1 MSPHSVPRSRPFPKA
16 GAGPRTPE
24 RRLRSAPERHSPARR
39 LLRALAIASCVP
51 YLSLKIAWIAGSRI
65 GIPDGSKLLESRGL
79 MAAANSVTVLMDG
92 AVIVL
97 ALLLTQAWGRRVPAW
112 LLATPIWIAGGLL
125 APIMVGFPV
134 QLLTH
139 AVTGDGSQ
147 KVGDRPFLDEWVF
160 GVVYTGFI
168 VQGLALGTLFVLY
181 AREHWSHMWRGRV
194 WDLPRAAT
202 GRTLK
207 VTAVAAAVLALFP
220 ATMRLLWACGA
231 TTGLSATRIEQRTA
245 DFYVLEGISALFVA
259 VAVAG
264 ALLLAFRRGPGLPL
278 KIPLAM
284 AWLGSGAVGCW
295 GIWLLI
301 AAVLPGG
308 EEGER
313 ASGLM
318 ALTYAV
324 GMIVGL
330 LVVTGTASFL
340 RRRGA

>member
-1 MSPHSVPRSRPFPKA
+1 MTQTPLAPVSGPSVP
-16 GAGPRTPE
+16 
-24 RRLRSAPERHSPARR
+24 
-39 LLRALAIASCVP
+39 LRAPRVRGVLRTVTVASCVP

-65 GIPDGSKLLESRGL
+65 GIPDDSVLLEHRGL
-79 MAAANSVTVLMDG
+79 IAVANSVTVLMDG

-97 ALLLTQAWGRRVPAW
+97 ALLLTQDWGRRVPGW
-112 LLATPIWIAGGLL
+112 LLATPMWIAGGLL

-139 AVTGDGSQ
+139 AVTGARTRPA
-147 KVGDRPFLDEWVF
+147 GDEPFLDEWVF

-181 AREHWSHMWRGRV
+181 ARERWGHVWRGRI
-194 WDLPRAAT
+194 WDLPTAAT
-202 GRTLK
+202 GWTLK

-231 TTGLSATRIEQRTA
+231 TTGLSGARIEQRTA
-245 DFYVLEGISALFVA
+245 DFYVLEGISALFVV

-264 ALLLAFRRGPGLPL
+264 ALLLAFRPAPALPL
-278 KIPLAM
+278 KTPLAM

-301 AAVLPGG
+301 AAVLPGA

-313 ASGLM
+313 ATGLM
-318 ALTYAV
+318 ALTYAG

-330 LVVTGTASFL
+330 LVITGTASFL

>member
-1 MSPHSVPRSRPFPKA
+1 MT
-16 GAGPRTPE
+16 RTPLAPVSGALVPP
-24 RRLRSAPERHSPARR
+24 RAPRASRVLRTVT
-39 LLRALAIASCVP
+39 IASCVP

-65 GIPDGSKLLESRGL
+65 GIPDGSVLLEHRGL
-79 MAAANSVTVLMDG
+79 TAVANSVTVLMDG

-112 LLATPIWIAGGLL
+112 LLATPMWIAGGLL

-139 AVTGDGSQ
+139 AVTGARPRPA
-147 KVGDRPFLDEWVF
+147 GDKPFLDEWVF
-160 GVVYTGFI
+160 GVVYPGFI
-168 VQGLALGTLFVLY
+168 VQGVALGTLFVLY
-181 AREHWSHMWRGRV
+181 ARERWGHVWRGVV

-207 VTAVAAAVLALFP
+207 VTAVAGAVLALFP
-220 ATMRLLWACGA
+220 ATMHLLWACGA
-231 TTGLSATRIEQRTA
+231 RTGLAANRIEQRTA
-245 DFYVLEGISALFVA
+245 DFYVLEAIDVVFVA

-264 ALLLAFRRGPGLPL
+264 ALLLAFRPVPALRVRT
-278 KIPLAM
+278 PLAM
-284 AWLGSGAVGCW
+284 AWLGSGTVGCW

-301 AAVLPGG
+301 AAVLPGA

-324 GMIVGL
+324 GMIAGL

>member
-1 MSPHSVPRSRPFPKA
+1 MT
-16 GAGPRTPE
+16 RTP
-24 RRLRSAPERHSPARR
+24 LAPAAFPVPAG
-39 LLRALAIASCVP
+39 RARTVLCAVAIASCVP
-51 YLSLKIAWIAGSRI
+51 YLGLKTAWIAGSRT
-65 GIPDGSKLLESRGL
+65 GIPDGSALLDNRAL
-79 MAAANSVTVLMDG
+79 MAVANSITVLMDG

-97 ALLLTQAWGRRVPAW
+97 ALLLVQAWGRRVPAW
-112 LLATPIWIAGGLL
+112 LLAAPMWTAGGLL
-125 APIMVGFPV
+125 LPIMVGFPV
-134 QLLTH
+134 QLLVG
-139 AVTGDGSQ
+139 AFTGAEAERSTSE
-147 KVGDRPFLDEWVF
+147 PFLDEWVF
-160 GVVYTGFI
+160 GVVYSGFI

-181 AREHWSHMWRGRV
+181 ARERWNHVWRGRI
-194 WDLPRAAT
+194 WGLPTAAI

-231 TTGLSATRIEQRTA
+231 TTGLSEARIEERTA
-245 DFYVLEGISALFVA
+245 DFYVLEGISVLFVFI
-259 VAVAG
+259 AVAG
-264 ALLLAFRRGPGLPL
+264 ALMLAFRRGPALPL
-278 KIPLAM
+278 KAPLAM

-301 AAVLPGG
+301 AAVLPAG
-308 EEGER
+308 EEGGR

-330 LVVTGTASFL
+330 LVATGTASFL

>member
-1 MSPHSVPRSRPFPKA
+1 MTRTTLAPVSGAHVPLRVPRAHRVL
-16 GAGPRTPE
+16 RT
-24 RRLRSAPERHSPARR
+24 LTV
-39 LLRALAIASCVP
+39 ASCVP
-51 YLSLKIAWIAGSRI
+51 YLSLKIAWISGSRI
-65 GIPDGSKLLESRGL
+65 GIPDGSVLLEHRAL
-79 MAAANSVTVLMDG
+79 MAVANSVTVLMDG

-112 LLATPIWIAGGLL
+112 LLATPVWIAGGLL
-125 APIMVGFPV
+125 LPIMVGFPV

-139 AVTGDGSQ
+139 AVTGAQ
-147 KVGDRPFLDEWVF
+147 PQRTGDKPFLDDWVF
-160 GVVYTGFI
+160 GVVYPGFI

-181 AREHWSHMWRGRV
+181 ARERWGHVWRGVV
-194 WDLPRAAT
+194 WDLPEAAT

-207 VTAVAAAVLALFP
+207 VTAMAAAVLALFP
-220 ATMRLLWACGA
+220 ATMHLLWACGSTA
-231 TTGLSATRIEQRTA
+231 GLSATRIEQRTA
-245 DFYVLEGISALFVA
+245 DFYVLEGVNALFVA
-259 VAVAG
+259 AALAG
-264 ALLLAFRRGPGLPL
+264 ALLLAFRPVPALRVRT
-278 KIPLAM
+278 PLAM

-301 AAVLPGG
+301 AAVLPGA

-330 LVVTGTASFL
+330 LVIIGTASFV

>member
-1 MSPHSVPRSRPFPKA
+1 MTETPLTPALPVTDP
-16 GAGPRTPE
+16 AGPGRT
-24 RRLRSAPERHSPARR
+24 RTVVCAV
-39 LLRALAIASCVP
+39 AIASCVP
-51 YLSLKIAWIAGSRI
+51 YLSLKTAWIAGSRI
-65 GIPDGSKLLESRGL
+65 GIPDGSVLLEHRAL
-79 MAAANSVTVLMDG
+79 MAVANSVTVLMDG

-112 LLATPIWIAGGLL
+112 LPAVPLWIAGGLL
-125 APIMVGFPV
+125 LPIMVGFPV

-139 AVTGDGSQ
+139 AFTGAPSRRA
-147 KVGDRPFLDEWVF
+147 GDKPFLDEWVF

-181 AREHWSHMWRGRV
+181 ARERWSHVWRGRV
-194 WDLPRAAT
+194 WDLPTAAT

-207 VTAVAAAVLALFP
+207 VTAVTAAVLALFP

-259 VAVAG
+259 VAVTG
-264 ALLLAFRRGPGLPL
+264 VLLIAFRRGRALPL
-278 KIPLAM
+278 RTPLAM

-295 GIWLLI
+295 GVWLLI

-324 GMIVGL
+324 GVIVGL
-330 LVVTGTASFL
+330 LVVTGTVSFL

>member
-1 MSPHSVPRSRPFPKA
+1 MT
-16 GAGPRTPE
+16 RTP
-24 RRLRSAPERHSPARR
+24 LAPVPGAHVP
-39 LLRALAIASCVP
+39 LRAPRVHRVLRTLTVASCVP
-51 YLSLKIAWIAGSRI
+51 YLSLKVAWIAGSRI
-65 GIPDGSKLLESRGL
+65 GIPDGSVLLEHRGL
-79 MAAANSVTVLMDG
+79 IAVANSVTVLMDG
-92 AVIVL
+92 TVIVL

-112 LLATPIWIAGGLL
+112 LLATPMWIAGGLL

-134 QLLTH
+134 QLLTR
-139 AVTGDGSQ
+139 AVTGAEPHRG
-147 KVGDRPFLDEWVF
+147 GDKPFLDEWVF

-181 AREHWSHMWRGRV
+181 ARERWSHVWRGRI
-194 WDLPRAAT
+194 WDLPSAAT

-207 VTAVAAAVLALFP
+207 ATAVAAAVLALFP
-220 ATMRLLWACGA
+220 AAMHLLWACGA
-231 TTGLSATRIEQRTA
+231 TTGLSATRIDQRAA
-245 DFYVLEGISALFVA
+245 DFYVLEGINALFVA
-259 VAVAG
+259 VAVTG
-264 ALLLAFRRGPGLPL
+264 ALLLAFRPVPALPL
-278 KIPLAM
+278 KTPLAM

-301 AAVLPGG
+301 AAVLPGA
-308 EEGER
+308 EDGER

-330 LVVTGTASFL
+330 LVITGTASFL

>member
-1 MSPHSVPRSRPFPKA
+1 MTETPLAPAPPVTDP
-16 GAGPRTPE
+16 AGPGRT
-24 RRLRSAPERHSPARR
+24 RT
-39 LLRALAIASCVP
+39 ALCAVAIASCVP
-51 YLSLKIAWIAGSRI
+51 YLSLKTAWIAGGRI
-65 GIPDGSKLLESRGL
+65 GIPDGSVLLEHRAL
-79 MAAANSVTVLMDG
+79 MAVANSITVLMDG
-92 AVIVL
+92 SVIVL
-97 ALLLTQAWGRRVPAW
+97 ALLLTQGWGRRVAAW
-112 LLATPIWIAGGLL
+112 LPAVPLWIAGGLL
-125 APIMVGFPV
+125 LPIMVGFPV

-139 AVTGDGSQ
+139 AFTGAPSRRA
-147 KVGDRPFLDEWVF
+147 GDEPFLDEWVF

-181 AREHWSHMWRGRV
+181 ARERWSHVWRGRV
-194 WDLPRAAT
+194 WDLPTAAT
-202 GRTLK
+202 GRSLK
-207 VTAVAAAVLALFP
+207 VIAVAAAVLALFP

-231 TTGLSATRIEQRTA
+231 TTGLSATPVEQRTA

-259 VAVAG
+259 VAVTG
-264 ALLLAFRRGPGLPL
+264 LLLIAFRRGRALPL
-278 KIPLAM
+278 RTPLAM

-295 GIWLLI
+295 GVWLLI

-330 LVVTGTASFL
+330 LVVTGTVPFL

>member
-1 MSPHSVPRSRPFPKA
+1 MT
-16 GAGPRTPE
+16 RTP
-24 RRLRSAPERHSPARR
+24 LVPAPQPLDPVGPGRARTV
-39 LLRALAIASCVP
+39 LRAVAIASCVP
-51 YLSLKIAWIAGSRI
+51 YLSLKTAWIAGSRI
-65 GIPDGSKLLESRGL
+65 GIPEGSALLDDRAL
-79 MAAANSVTVLMDG
+79 MAVANSVTVLMDG

-97 ALLLTQAWGRRVPAW
+97 ALLLTQGWGRRVPGW
-112 LLATPIWIAGGLL
+112 LLAAPMWIAGGLL
-125 APIMVGFPV
+125 LPIMVGVPV
-134 QLLTH
+134 QLLV
-139 AVTGDGSQ
+139 AAFTGAEADPSGSS
-147 KVGDRPFLDEWVF
+147 GSEPFLDEWVF

-181 AREHWSHMWRGRV
+181 AKERWGHVWRGRI
-194 WDLPRAAT
+194 WDLPTAAT

-231 TTGLSATRIEQRTA
+231 TTGLSGPRIEQRTA
-245 DFYVLEGISALFVA
+245 DFYVLEGISALFLV

-264 ALLLAFRRGPGLPL
+264 PLLLAFRRGRALSL
-278 KIPLAM
+278 KTPLAM

-301 AAVLPGG
+301 AALLPGA

-313 ASGLM
+313 ATGLM

-330 LVVTGTASFL
+330 LVVTGTVSFL